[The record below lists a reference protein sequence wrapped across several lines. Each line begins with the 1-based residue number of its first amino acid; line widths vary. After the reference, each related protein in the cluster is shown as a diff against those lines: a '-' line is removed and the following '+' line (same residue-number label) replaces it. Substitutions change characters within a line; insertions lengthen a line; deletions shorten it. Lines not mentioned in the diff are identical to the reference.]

1 MTRITFVRHGEVH
14 NPRRVIYGRLPR
26 FRLSPHG
33 IKQATHVAEALAAES
48 VDAVVSSPLLRAR
61 QTAARILGRQP
72 ALRLQISRDL
82 IEVLTPYQGLPATE
96 IAFRREDF
104 YTDSPPPFEQP
115 ADVLARMSRFA
126 ARHARRHPG
135 GHVVAVTHGDPIAF
149 FALWAGG
156 AAVTPA
162 NKTRLAPLG
171 IGGGYPGHAS
181 ATTYTVP
188 ADPQGVPVLLAYRAA
203 PYT

>member
-26 FRLSPHG
+26 FRLSQRG
-33 IKQATHVAEALAAES
+33 LQQAVRAAQALAAES

-61 QTAARILGRQP
+61 QTAAQILLHQP
-72 ALRLQISRDL
+72 GLRLHVSRDL
-82 IEVLTPYQGLPATE
+82 IEVHTPYQGLPAAE

-104 YTDSPPPFEQP
+104 YTGSPPPFEQP
-115 ADVLARMSRFA
+115 ADVLGRMSRFA

-181 ATTYTVP
+181 STTYAVP
-188 ADPQGVPVLLAYRAA
+188 ADPRGVPVLLAHHDVA
-203 PYT
+203 